1 MGLFD
6 DLLTPNYIDISIPEF
21 RDCTDA
27 VNLYGDSMSPLYK
40 SGQIIILKQW
50 SENFIDFGNVYLV
63 VTKNGNRMVKYLRK
77 SNENC
82 KVLCVSENPTHD
94 PFDIEINDISALFI
108 VKGAISKNTL

>member
-50 SENFIDFGNVYLV
+50 SENFIDF
-63 VTKNGNRMVKYLRK
+63 
-77 SNENC
+77 
-82 KVLCVSENPTHD
+82 
-94 PFDIEINDISALFI
+94 DIEINDISALFI